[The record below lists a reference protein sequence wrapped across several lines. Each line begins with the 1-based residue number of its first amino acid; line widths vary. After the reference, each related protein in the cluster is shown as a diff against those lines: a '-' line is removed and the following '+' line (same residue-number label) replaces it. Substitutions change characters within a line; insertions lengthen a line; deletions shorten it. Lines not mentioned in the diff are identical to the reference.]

1 MHVTLVSR
9 IFAPEPG
16 AAPLRLAALVRAM
29 AHRGAAVRVVTA
41 TPPAGL
47 SDDVDCDGVEVRR
60 ARVKRNRDGYVRGY
74 LSYLSFD
81 VPLVFR
87 LLFSKRPAAYVVEPP
102 PTTGLAVRLVAAVQR
117 RPYVYYAADV
127 WSDAAGAVASDAIT
141 STLRRVERWAMNG
154 AALVVAVSDEVA
166 ERVRDIGVEAP
177 LNVSGF
183 GVDTD
188 VFRVVPAITPEDRTS
203 LFVYPGMYAERHG
216 AEVFAEALG
225 ILLDE
230 SPRAAKIIFCGT
242 GTEEEAIRAACPKRH
257 RKAITFLPPVSP
269 EEVAALMNAATAGLA
284 SVKPDQGYDYAFAT
298 KTIALMASGC
308 PVIYV
313 GPGPAGDVVREASE
327 LHPGCA
333 AVDFDAHAVANAMRR
348 IVAEPLGRTNREA
361 LSSWVHE
368 HYSASAVANG
378 VAREIIQVAQE
389 GLSSKSNP

>member
-127 WSDAAGAVASDAIT
+127 WSDAAGAVASDTIT
-141 STLRRVERWAMNG
+141 RTLRRVERWAMNG

-177 LNVSGF
+177 LIVSGF

-188 VFRVVPAITPEDRTS
+188 VFRVVPGIGLDEQSA

-225 ILLDE
+225 LLLDE
-230 SPRAAKIIFCGT
+230 LPGSAHLIFCGT

-257 RKAITFLPPVSP
+257 RKAITFQPPIAP
-269 EEVAALMNAATAGLA
+269 EEVAALLNAATAGLA

-298 KTIALMASGC
+298 KTIAVMAAGC
-308 PVIYV
+308 PVIYA
-313 GPGPAGDVVREASE
+313 GPGPAGDVVREASAR
-327 LHPGCA
+327 HSVCA
-333 AVDFDAHAVANAMRR
+333 AVEFDAKAVAEAMRR
-348 IVAEPLGRTNREA
+348 AVTQRSEHALRAA
-361 LSSWVHE
+361 LSTWVHE
-368 HYSASAVANG
+368 RHSAAAVADG
-378 VAREIIQVAQE
+378 VARAVFDVVRNRA
-389 GLSSKSNP
+389 